1 MKIRAALASLL
12 LAALATLA
20 QAAPQQA
27 TPAQTTPQQKVDPA
41 KEADIRRLLELTGS
55 KKLVEQMVS
64 ISIDQFRSN
73 LSRALP
79 QSEHSQKIME
89 TFLQRFQG
97 KFNAEQLA
105 ELSIPI
111 YDKYLSAE
119 DIKGLIQ
126 FYESPLGQRM
136 VKVLPQITRDSQLA
150 GAQLGQRIAREVFQE
165 LQEQYP
171 ELKQE
176 QKPGPGNP

>member
-1 MKIRAALASLL
+1 MKIRAAVASLL
-12 LAALATLA
+12 LGALATLA

-27 TPAQTTPQQKVDPA
+27 TPAQAAPQQKVDPA
-41 KEADIRRLLELTGS
+41 KEADIRRLFEVMGA
-55 KKLVEQMVS
+55 KKLAEQAVALMMEQINPS
-64 ISIDQFRSN
+64 LQ
-73 LSRALP
+73 RALP
-79 QSEHSQKIME
+79 QNERGQKFME
-89 TFLQRFQG
+89 TFLQKFQM
-97 KFNAEQLA
+97 KFNVNRLMEQV
-105 ELSIPI
+105 IPI

-136 VKVLPQITRDSQLA
+136 VKVLPQITRESQLA